1 MSDYWLERGDYLNI
15 QCLTVGYD
23 VPLKSTSPLQALRLS
38 FSVNNLA
45 TISGYS
51 GLTPM
56 INSYVVNATMGI
68 DDKRTY
74 PLYRTFS
81 IGLSMQF

>member
-1 MSDYWLERGDYLNI
+1 
-15 QCLTVGYD
+15 
-23 VPLKSTSPLQALRLS
+23 
-38 FSVNNLA
+38 
-45 TISGYS
+45 
-51 GLTPM
+51 M